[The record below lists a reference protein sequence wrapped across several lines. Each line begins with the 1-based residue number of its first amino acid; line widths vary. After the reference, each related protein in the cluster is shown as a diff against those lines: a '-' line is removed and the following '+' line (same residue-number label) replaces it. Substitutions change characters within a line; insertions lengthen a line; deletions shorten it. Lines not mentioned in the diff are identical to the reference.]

1 MQSAREVIA
10 IYNPRIEPD
19 KIEKLY
25 KLREMIKST
34 GEKTDMVKLVDE
46 ALARYIPAKEEELR
60 QKRRGMKEIN
70 RNEKSE
76 KRRTETGIREDIEM

>member
-10 IYNPRIEPD
+10 IYNTRIEQD